1 MQANELEGSRNRSRN
16 QHDVRQRLWN
26 GGLDNEMRGMAQ
38 RAVRLNR
45 LAGGVGMPYLY
56 DPAER
61 DERAAEQTEP
71 HPQPMADWYITALP
85 WHRASIDPV

>member
-1 MQANELEGSRNRSRN
+1 MQPNELEGSRDRSRN

-26 GGLDNEMRGMAQ
+26 GGLDNEMRGMAK

-45 LAGGVGMPYLY
+45 LAGVRMPYLY

-71 HPQPMADWYITALP
+71 HPQKMADSSITALP

>member
-1 MQANELEGSRNRSRN
+1 MQANELEGSRDRSRN

-26 GGLDNEMRGMAQ
+26 GGLDNEMRSMAQ

-45 LAGGVGMPYLY
+45 LAGVRMPYLY

-71 HPQPMADWYITALP
+71 HPQKMADW
-85 WHRASIDPV
+85 